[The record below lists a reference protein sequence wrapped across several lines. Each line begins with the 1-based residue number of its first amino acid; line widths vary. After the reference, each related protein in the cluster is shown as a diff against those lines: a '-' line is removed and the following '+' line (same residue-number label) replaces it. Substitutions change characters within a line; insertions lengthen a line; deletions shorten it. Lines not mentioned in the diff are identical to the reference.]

1 MNEERQYATSS
12 SPQSQHSPAQP
23 LGNKN
28 GPAASVQTSSAD
40 AIGPS
45 TSGGT
50 GEVKGEE
57 PSSGGMVPALSP
69 ALSAGSRPLPTRSPA
84 TNRTLALNGTR
95 MLTLPWAR
103 TAAPI
108 HSAPPTRRPRMA
120 PQESLSPAKTQE
132 LFNAT
137 TVCWTALA
145 PHRLIRAQR
154 LRSPRSHRSPTQRRP
169 WAMTFLIWR
178 MSPSWCPWV

>member
-1 MNEERQYATSS
+1 
-12 SPQSQHSPAQP
+12 
-23 LGNKN
+23 
-28 GPAASVQTSSAD
+28 
-40 AIGPS
+40 
-45 TSGGT
+45 
-50 GEVKGEE
+50 
-57 PSSGGMVPALSP
+57 MVPALSP

-95 MLTLPWAR
+95 LLTLPWAR

-137 TVCWTALA
+137 TVLDGVGTAPTHPSTA
-145 PHRLIRAQR
+145 PAESKIPSESNAAPPLGNDLFDLENVTELVSMGLKADSNVHRCESLVCYYCCCFWGCGPLRA
-154 LRSPRSHRSPTQRRP
+154 L
-169 WAMTFLIWR
+169 
-178 MSPSWCPWV
+178 C